1 MKSQQKGMPFFKK
14 GIFKNVCL
22 LFNKEPN
29 HMITKLGGFQ
39 PYAQLG
45 KFVVPEES

>member
-1 MKSQQKGMPFFKK
+1 MVLT
-14 GIFKNVCL
+14 ICHFKNVFFKYVCL
-22 LFNKEPN
+22 LVNKEPN

-45 KFVVPEES
+45 KFVVTEES